1 MVKIKRLIKKWWQ
14 SVVIG
19 TILGMFLVFGVIKYQ
34 TDQDGIHGRISGIQ
48 QQQELVIMGTNNP
61 LPILIK
67 KAMPSVV
74 FVEAPGLWTGSGV
87 IVGPHTVLTAG
98 HVIEDTN
105 GLVVE
110 TIDGRKYESIATVRS
125 KVNDCGLIFFDPRE
139 SFTNI
144 AEFADFDKVEVGD
157 VIFTLGSP
165 YGKELFNTATFGIIS
180 GLDRRFSYFGECG
193 LLTSDAAGNPG
204 NSGGPIF
211 DMQGRIVGIVVGSR
225 YGSEGLNIIT
235 PGNVCEALLKNKK
248 VDIDE

>member
-1 MVKIKRLIKKWWQ
+1 MVKIKRLIK
-14 SVVIG
+14 SVTIG
-19 TILGMFLVFGVIKYQ
+19 AILGIILSLSLVRYQ
-34 TDQDGIHGRISGIQ
+34 TDQDSIHGRISDIQ
-48 QQQELVIMGTNNP
+48 RQQELTIMDTNNP

-74 FVEAPGLWTGSGV
+74 FVEVPGQWTGSGV

-110 TIDGRKYESIATVRS
+110 TIDGRKYESIATIRS

-157 VIFTLGSP
+157 LVFTLGSP

-180 GLDRRFSYFGECG
+180 GLDRRFSYFGKCG

-204 NSGGPIF
+204 NSGGPVF
-211 DMQGRIVGIVVGSR
+211 DMQGRIVGIVVGTR

-248 VDIDE
+248 VNIDE